1 VRFVVIA
8 IIATAVPATMRNLP
22 RSAAAQSGFAFYINV
37 FTGDWHI
44 NSDDRHLRSVTD
56 AS

>member
-22 RSAAAQSGFAFYINV
+22 RSTASQSGFAFYINV
-37 FTGDWHI
+37 FAGDWHI